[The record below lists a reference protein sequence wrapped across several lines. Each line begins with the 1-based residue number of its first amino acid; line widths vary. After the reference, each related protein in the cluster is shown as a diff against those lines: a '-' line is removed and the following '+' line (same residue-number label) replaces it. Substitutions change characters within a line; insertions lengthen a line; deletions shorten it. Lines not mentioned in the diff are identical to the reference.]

1 MIRLLVM
8 LLLLTAN
15 ITEVAA
21 QTRRRASNTTV
32 TTVDS
37 LTRMVIVVNESR
49 RTRDTILN
57 VKDTGVYVP
66 LLPPES
72 REVLPFR
79 DEQGAVMYH
88 NLPYNN
94 PVLSLQM
101 KMVNSVVRDISELKI
116 FVTFSNKTSR
126 SQKFLFDR
134 PSAPGFAL
142 WGASC
147 RIISEQHGNVLAQD
161 GKPRYHVHA
170 ADSATMRRHQ
180 YVLKS
185 SEWMM
190 KQFSVADMVV
200 LNEKICRN
208 GKLPPGNYTLQLIF
222 QGNRSNVVKFT
233 VRK

>member
-8 LLLLTAN
+8 LLLVTAN
-15 ITEVAA
+15 ISEVAA
-21 QTRRRASNTTV
+21 QARRRTSNTTV

-37 LTRMVIVVNESR
+37 LTRMVIVVNEKR
-49 RTRDTILN
+49 QTRDTILN
-57 VKDTGVYVP
+57 VKDTGTYVP

-72 REVLPFR
+72 REVLPFV
-79 DEQGAVMYH
+79 DAQGAVIYH
-88 NLPYNN
+88 NLPYVN
-94 PVLSLQM
+94 PVLSLQV
-101 KMVNSVVRDISELKI
+101 KMVNSVVRDIRELKI
-116 FVTFSNKTSR
+116 FVTFNNKSSR

-134 PSAPGFAL
+134 PSAPGFTL

-147 RIISEQHGNVLAQD
+147 RIISEQHGNVLAYE
-161 GKPRYHVHA
+161 GKPRYQINA
-170 ADSATMRRHQ
+170 ADSVTMRRHQ

-200 LNEKICRN
+200 LNEKICKN
-208 GKLPPGNYTLQLIF
+208 GKLPPGDYTLQLIF
-222 QGNRSNVVKFT
+222 QQNRSNIVKFT

>member
-8 LLLLTAN
+8 LMLVTAN
-15 ITEVAA
+15 IPDVAG
-21 QTRRRASNTTV
+21 QRRRASNTTV

-49 RTRDTILN
+49 NTRDTILN
-57 VKDTGVYVP
+57 VKDTGTYVP

-79 DEQGAVMYH
+79 DEQGAVIYH

-94 PVLSLQM
+94 PVLSIQV
-101 KMVNSVVRDISELKI
+101 KMVHSVVRSINELKI
-116 FVTFSNKTSR
+116 FVTFSNKWPR

-147 RIISEQHGNVLAQD
+147 RIISEQHGNVLARE
-161 GKPRYHVHA
+161 GKPRYQTNA
-170 ADSATMRRHQ
+170 ADSVTMRRHQ

-208 GKLPPGNYTLQLIF
+208 GKLPPGDYTFQLIF
-222 QGNRSNVVKFT
+222 QGNRSNIVKFT